1 MELRPNMAVTGFLK
15 LRGELLQGVVVPR
28 SAVVRHEQRVW
39 VYVQTDQATF
49 ARKQIGLNHP
59 TDGGWFIA
67 EGLSPS
73 DRIVVSGAQILLS
86 EELKPQIR
94 LAE

>member
-1 MELRPNMAVTGFLK
+1 MAVTGFLRP
-15 LRGELLQGVVVPR
+15 RGALLQGVVVPR
-28 SAVVRHEQRVW
+28 SSAVRHEQRAW

-59 TDGGWFIA
+59 TDDGWFIT

-73 DRIVVSGAQILLS
+73 DRIVISGAQVLLS
-86 EELKPQIR
+86 EELKSQIR